1 MFDFPSLEH
10 IIDVSGAIYV
20 VNFIGVQYSIQV
32 SSFIMKCSLWN
43 HGEEGCTILSRCSLW
58 SEVLFKTALC

>member
-10 IIDVSGAIYV
+10 IIDVSRAIS
-20 VNFIGVQYSIQV
+20 FIGVQYSIQV

-58 SEVLFKTALC
+58 SGVLFKTTLC